1 MQRDPLNFSFFNDLL
16 AVAMLGSLLVSASA
30 KAEVTS
36 PLDLATI
43 PLSNSPTVSIQ
54 PNLLFIMDDS
64 GSMAWDFMPDDPVRE
79 LDNVSTCAAAIGE
92 GSTTEKTQLGG
103 GLTELLCKDSSFNM
117 VAYNP
122 EIRYLP
128 PAYFTSAGLNTTTY
142 PTQSGQTTASG
153 ASSDSKP
160 NWRQVKNNAYDKLPS
175 ATCSLGT
182 GSTQCTNLENQ
193 SYFYQTV
200 PGEYCTR
207 RDLKVCIAQS
217 VPSATHPYPAPLRWC
232 NSSTNANAAT
242 PTVNSCQATR
252 QGSFT
257 YLRMP
262 KQRTATIT
270 VTTTSN
276 NSNLV
281 TGILVDGKQIMSAP
295 ANGANNN
302 ASGRTTTA
310 TNIAARI
317 NACTWAAVGN
327 CTIAGYSATSSGS
340 IITITG
346 ATGFSGLPNAPTAS
360 GSFAA
365 TRTAFVKTGTG
376 KDIPGERFLVVIS
389 SGVNSYAFPG
399 SASKALGRTDCAGAT
414 CTYDEEMTNYANWW
428 AYYRTRIQTMKTA
441 ASLAFKDVGDDF
453 RVGFMTL
460 NSASSRSL
468 DFGTFNTAHKAAWY
482 TKLFTS
488 PTSGGTPLRSALSRA
503 GRIYANKDTVSGV
516 FSDPIQYECQQ
527 NFSLLTTDGFWNGA
541 GGYKVDGSG
550 MTNQDGG
557 STPRPFYEGTK
568 ASNDSLA
575 DAAKYYFDTDLRDPD
590 FGNCTG
596 ALGSNVCK
604 SPAPSTANKKQKMVT
619 MTLGMGLDGTLGYTA
634 DYKTDP
640 EGDFAGLTSGAKNW
654 PEPVADTL
662 TVVDDLWHAAVN
674 GSGTYFSAKN
684 PTDLVNQLKDALASV
699 AVKVGAGAAAATS
712 TLNPVAGDNFGYVA
726 SYTTGLWT
734 GNLEKR
740 SIDTTTGGFGL
751 SALSCVE
758 DVLPTASC
766 TSPSSIKGD
775 GLGGYYCETPD
786 VSEAEACEGGTWEN
800 YICKVPVAASCSGT
814 LKSKV
819 SDFSDTRTIY
829 MSVGGSLATFSYD
842 NLTAAQKT
850 TFQSSFLAANLSQ
863 WSYLA
868 ETLTPGQL
876 AATAGANLLN
886 YVRGQKGYEETSSDP
901 TKRLY
906 RKRQAVLGDIVDST
920 PKFIGRP
927 TFSYSDPG
935 YANFKSAQDARSGT
949 VYVGGNDGMLHA
961 FDGETLQER
970 WAYVPSMVIPNLW
983 KLADT
988 AYATKHVYYA
998 NGAPTISDICV
1009 SGCSGGSAV
1018 WKTILVAG
1026 LNGGG
1031 RGYYALDVT
1040 NPTSPSLLWEFDA
1053 SDEPNLG
1060 FTYGNP
1066 IVTKDPDGKWVVL
1079 VTSGYNNIPD
1089 NSSFYDQE
1097 GVKFKPN
1104 NPAQFTGGDGKGYL
1118 FVLDAATGVKL
1129 RQITTGVGT
1138 PSLPS
1143 GLAKISAWADDP
1155 EINNT
1160 ATYVYGGDLLG
1171 NFWRFD
1177 LTDNSVIKF
1186 ASFGSA
1192 QPVTTT
1198 PELGQIR
1205 KKRVVFVGT
1214 GKYLEVSDLLT
1225 TDQQTL
1231 YGIKDDDLASTLGN
1245 PKGSLVQQTIVSD
1258 GADTRKSGSDNE
1270 VNWDTGLGWYV
1281 DFPDTGE
1288 RQNVASELVLGTLL
1302 VPTTVPTASACQP
1315 AGYGWLNFL
1324 DYRTGRAVPDAEGM
1338 VSARSNAPIVG
1349 FNVVSIGGKPK
1360 VNIVTADDPNP
1371 ELIDFIKFTGSGTG
1385 FQKTRA
1391 IWRELIRK

>member
-1 MQRDPLNFSFFNDLL
+1 MQRAPLNFSFFNGLL
-16 AVAMLGSLLVSASA
+16 AVAMLGSLMFSASTRA
-30 KAEVTS
+30 AVTS

-64 GSMAWDFMPDDPVRE
+64 GSMARDYMPDWA
-79 LDNVSTCAAAIGE
+79 NSGT
-92 GSTTEKTQLGG
+92 
-103 GLTELLCKDSSFNM
+103 DSLFRSASYNT

-128 PAYFTSAGLNTTTY
+128 PAYFTASGLNVTTY
-142 PTQSGQTTASG
+142 PSQTGMTTATG
-153 ASSDSKP
+153 ASSASKP
-160 NWRQVKNNAYDKLPS
+160 NWRQVKNNPYRLTSTSNIETTSAY
-175 ATCSLGT
+175 
-182 GSTQCTNLENQ
+182 
-193 SYFYQTV
+193 YHIV

-207 RDLKVCIAQS
+207 RDLKVCVAQS
-217 VPSATHPYPAPLRWC
+217 APSATHPYPAPVRWC

-242 PTVNSCQATR
+242 PAVNSCQASRLT
-252 QGSFT
+252 GFT
-257 YLRMP
+257 NLRAP
-262 KQRTATIT
+262 TQRTAVIRIDNSNSCST
-270 VTTTSN
+270 VTG
-276 NSNLV
+276 LV
-281 TGILVDGKQIMSAP
+281 VNGKQIMNAAISC
-295 ANGANNN
+295 NNTE
-302 ASGRTTTA
+302 STTA
-310 TNIAARI
+310 SRIADAI
-317 NACTWAAVGN
+317 NACTYSVSGN
-327 CTIAGYSATSSGS
+327 CTIAGYSATTGSGGNADR
-340 IITITG
+340 ITITG
-346 ATGFSGLPNAPTAS
+346 PTAFSGNPNTPTTS
-360 GSFAA
+360 GGGMTTSIINGF
-365 TRTAFVKTGTG
+365 TKNNV
-376 KDIPGERFLVVIS
+376 PGERLFVPIT
-389 SGVNSYAFPG
+389 SGINSYPLPG
-399 SASKALGRTDCAGAT
+399 GTSKASGRTDCASST
-414 CTYDEEMTNYANWW
+414 CTYVEEMTNYANWW
-428 AYYRTRIQTMKTA
+428 AYYRTREQTMKTS

-453 RVGFMTL
+453 RVGFMTTSTR
-460 NSASSRSL
+460 SAYML
-468 DFGTFNTAHKAAWY
+468 DFGTFNTSHKAAWY
-482 TKLFTS
+482 SALFKS
-488 PTSGGTPLRSALSRA
+488 PADRNTPLRGALSKA
-503 GRIYANKDTVSGV
+503 GRIYANETTAKRGK
-516 FSDPIQYECQQ
+516 FSDPMEYECQQ
-527 NFSLLTTDGFWNGA
+527 NFTLLTTDGFWNTDDETSTYA
-541 GGYKVDGSG
+541 GGPLGL
-550 MTNQDGG
+550 DGG
-557 STPRPFYEGTK
+557 NVGNLDSAADGTPRPLREGTT
-568 ASNDSLA
+568 ARANTLA
-575 DAAKYYFDTDLRDPD
+575 DVAKYYYDNDLRTNDL
-590 FGNCTG
+590 GNCEG
-596 ALGSNVCK
+596 ALGSNVCQ

-619 MTLGMGLDGTLGYTA
+619 MALGMGVDGTLAYTT
-634 DYKTDP
+634 DYKTDT
-640 EGDFAGLTSGAKNW
+640 EGDFAGLKNGSKNW
-654 PEPVADTL
+654 PDPKPEASTSSAPEAERI
-662 TVVDDLWHAAVN
+662 DDLWHAAVN
-674 GSGTYFSAKN
+674 GGGTYFSAQN

-740 SIDTTTGGFGL
+740 SIDTTTGAFGL

-786 VSEAEACEGGTWEN
+786 ITEAESCDGGTWDSEN
-800 YICKVPVAASCSGT
+800 SLCKVPVAASCSGT

-819 SDFSDTRTIY
+819 SDLSDTRTIY
-829 MSVGGSLATFSYD
+829 MNVGGSLATFSYD

-868 ETLTPGQL
+868 ETLTPAQL

-886 YVRGQKGYEETSSDP
+886 YIRGQKGYEETSSDP